1 MNGFISSETNRYNP
15 RGTEAGRVGRQ
26 FGLRYPSPFFD
37 VASQFLP
44 ENMTQL
50 LQWCRYYFLTNP
62 IINVAVSKLAEYPV
76 TPLVFESPDET
87 MRQNYK
93 TLESTLRLR
102 SFQIGIGLD
111 YFAYGNA
118 FASVYTPFERWLK
131 CRGCGRRHL
140 ARENRSRYTWKN
152 FEFLLRCSKCSH
164 HGAADVVDTAIRSV
178 RDIKLVRWNPE
189 NISVRYN
196 EATGK
201 SRYYYRIPKS
211 IRNDVTLGDLDTI
224 EALPMDFIRAVQE
237 KQQLLF
243 HPDGMYHLKREGLA
257 QADQGWG
264 TPLIYP
270 LLKDAFYLQI
280 MKKAQEALLMEHV
293 VPMRVMFPSNQ
304 GMPEGIFDNL
314 NLGTWRS
321 RIETEVNMW
330 RRDPNYIPI
339 LPIPLGFQQ
348 MGGDARALILHQEF
362 RLHSEQMLAG
372 AGIPVEFVFGGLQW
386 SGTNTS
392 LRALENMFLG
402 YNKQREELVVDF
414 VLGKIADFMGWPR
427 IKAKF
432 DRFKMADDLQRAM
445 FMFQLNQANKISDRK
460 LHEELGTDFDV
471 ETRRIKDE
479 LGQQLEAQR
488 RSQVAAAD
496 IQGEASLHTGRYQAR
511 AAAIQQRVQME
522 TQMEMQALQ
531 QQQAGGQPPQQQE
544 APAGPENNPQAPSP
558 DEGATTEPKARPSE
572 IPVALSGMTSP
583 LQQGAGGMDL
593 LMVAKKAAAY
603 MRQVREAAGEQ
614 SMYQE
619 LQRLQLQDA
628 NLYKIVVQLLND
640 SGSKEKPLDGASN
653 PRPAGTSQKDVSRTT
668 G

>member
-1 MNGFISSETNRYNP
+1 
-15 RGTEAGRVGRQ
+15 
-26 FGLRYPSPFFD
+26 
-37 VASQFLP
+37 
-44 ENMTQL
+44 
-50 LQWCRYYFLTNP
+50 
-62 IINVAVSKLAEYPV
+62 
-76 TPLVFESPDET
+76 
-87 MRQNYK
+87 
-93 TLESTLRLR
+93 
-102 SFQIGIGLD
+102 
-111 YFAYGNA
+111 
-118 FASVYTPFERWLK
+118 
-131 CRGCGRRHL
+131 
-140 ARENRSRYTWKN
+140 
-152 FEFLLRCSKCSH
+152 
-164 HGAADVVDTAIRSV
+164 
-178 RDIKLVRWNPE
+178 
-189 NISVRYN
+189 
-196 EATGK
+196 
-201 SRYYYRIPKS
+201 
-211 IRNDVTLGDLDTI
+211 
-224 EALPMDFIRAVQE
+224 
-237 KQQLLF
+237 
-243 HPDGMYHLKREGLA
+243 
-257 QADQGWG
+257 
-264 TPLIYP
+264 
-270 LLKDAFYLQI
+270 
-280 MKKAQEALLMEHV
+280 
-293 VPMRVMFPSNQ
+293 
-304 GMPEGIFDNL
+304 MPEGIFDNL